1 MSGYRVLPLSMRY
14 ASLALRRDMVRV
26 GCYSSGIS
34 SLAAIE
40 WPGWFKWKGTAA
52 VAFLWS
58 GLFVVT
64 LWSMFTER
72 AFSFTYL
79 NHGKTSYTIT
89 NTGETRQIKHHITC
103 DSTNL
108 TFMIQW
114 KRCKKQYI
122 DETKCTLHERF
133 KEHRQATN
141 NPLHANATAAIPSH
155 FNQPGHS
162 ITDME
167 LIPLELQPTLSMSHH
182 KARD

>member
-1 MSGYRVLPLSMRY
+1 
-14 ASLALRRDMVRV
+14 
-26 GCYSSGIS
+26 
-34 SLAAIE
+34 
-40 WPGWFKWKGTAA
+40 
-52 VAFLWS
+52 
-58 GLFVVT
+58 
-64 LWSMFTER
+64 MFTER

-108 TFMIQW
+108 TYMIQW

-141 NPLHANATAAIPSH
+141 NPLHSNGTTRVPSH
-155 FNQPGHS
+155 FNRQPGHT
-162 ITDME
+162 IADME
-167 LIPLELQPTLSMSHH
+167 LIPLELQPTLSMSRR
-182 KARD
+182 KARLRSVPHRERQNPVTRRSEPKERTLNCFYFYF